1 VIIDTHVHPLSDD
14 RQRYPLAPG
23 ASEPPDWHNQVRLT
37 ADDCLEQMERAGVD
51 KMVLV
56 SSYTAYGHDSSFAAD
71 AAAQHPDR
79 FVGVCR
85 IDGRA
90 PDAPDVLSRW
100 VEERGMRGV
109 RLQDAGR
116 EVDPTCERALA
127 LGIPVAF
134 QVSHREIGNVRR
146 VAERFPDLIVI
157 LDHLAHPPLEDGPP
171 YAEASEFFAL
181 ADCPNLHLKFSTL
194 NIREASRGK
203 SRPGAF
209 IQALVNRFGP
219 DRVMWGSDFPH
230 STGSPAAP
238 YTELVDLAR
247 DVVVSLSPAER
258 EQVFAGTARR
268 LFPALASP

>member
-14 RQRYPLAPG
+14 MQRYPLSPG
-23 ASEPPDWHNQVRLT
+23 EREGPDWYTGIHLT
-37 ADDCLEQMERAGVD
+37 AEECVEQMDRAGVD
-51 KMVLV
+51 RMVLV
-56 SSYTAYGHDSSFAAD
+56 SSYSAYGHDNSYCAD
-71 AAAQHPDR
+71 AAAQFPDR

-85 IDGRA
+85 IDGGA
-90 PDAPDVLSRW
+90 PDAPEVLRRW

-109 RLQDAGR
+109 RLGSAGA
-116 EVDPTCERALA
+116 EVDPTCARALE

-134 QVSHREIGNVRR
+134 QVPRSEVGQVRR
-146 VAERFPDLIVI
+146 AAERFPDLMII

-194 NIREASRGK
+194 SIREASQGR

-209 IQALVNRFGP
+209 VQALVNRFGP

-230 STGSPAAP
+230 SMGNPAAP

-247 DVVVSLSPAER
+247 DVLVSLSPAER

-268 LFPALASP
+268 LYPALVPR